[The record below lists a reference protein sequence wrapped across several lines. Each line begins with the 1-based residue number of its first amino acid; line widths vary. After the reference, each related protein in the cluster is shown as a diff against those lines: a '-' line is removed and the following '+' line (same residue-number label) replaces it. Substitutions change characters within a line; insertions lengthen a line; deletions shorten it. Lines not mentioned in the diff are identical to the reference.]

1 MIKNRLRIVISNLNL
16 RVEEGKKN
24 LDYKLDKKVAF
35 DQLFYEADIY
45 MNSEDMI
52 CDRAGFDSAFERQNY
67 VRVDSFSGADC
78 RGNSIWVRDKYNIE
92 KRGEMAYPSM
102 LHARITD
109 SINDFSMDII
119 TLRIQVT
126 NGSASD
132 FQNRRDQFFRV
143 LHYIDTESE
152 KGNLN
157 KSRLVFGEDFNN
169 AKIRNIYK
177 KKHAQYC
184 YNYQL
189 IRDELKKRNL
199 MMGYDNL
206 TEDHLIHSYWGW
218 MLIDHI
224 AIGSD
229 LKYIKQPE
237 YSTDQTGAP
246 IGTPDHAVL

>member
-1 MIKNRLRIVISNLNL
+1 MQ
-16 RVEEGKKN
+16 
-24 LDYKLDKKVAF
+24 YTLDKKVAF
-35 DQLFYEADIY
+35 DQLTFDPDII
-45 MNSEDMI
+45 MNSEDMN
-52 CDRAGFDSAFERQNY
+52 CSRVGYDRVMKRQGY
-67 VRVDSFSGADC
+67 KRVDALFGSDQ
-78 RGNSIWVRDKYNIE
+78 RGESIWARDKYNIE

-109 SINDFSMDII
+109 RINDYFSFDII

-126 NGSASD
+126 DGSASD

-157 KSRLVFGEDFNN
+157 KSRLVFGGDCNN

-206 TEDHLIHSYWGW
+206 TEDHLIHSYFGW
-218 MLIDHI
+218 MMIDHI
-224 AIGSD
+224 AVGSD
-229 LKYIKQPE
+229 LKYMKQPDY
-237 YSTDQTGAP
+237 YSTYQAGAP
-246 IGTPDHAVL
+246 IGTPDHAHIIADIAVL